1 MNKFVRSDIE
11 TLLINKAELGTV
23 QAAAVTNIV
32 LDGIAAAIAAG
43 LTVELRGL
51 GTFDIRERR
60 GRKARNPRTG
70 ETVSVPAH
78 RVIYFKPAGKLKAA
92 VKELPE

>member
-1 MNKFVRSDIE
+1 MNKFLRSDIE
-11 TLLINKAELGTV
+11 TLLRNKAALDTV
-23 QAAAVTNIV
+23 QAAAVTNTV
-32 LDGIAAAIAAG
+32 LDGIAAAIASG

-51 GTFDIRERR
+51 GTFGLRERR
-60 GRKARNPRTG
+60 GHKARNPRTG
-70 ETVSVPAH
+70 EAVSVPAP